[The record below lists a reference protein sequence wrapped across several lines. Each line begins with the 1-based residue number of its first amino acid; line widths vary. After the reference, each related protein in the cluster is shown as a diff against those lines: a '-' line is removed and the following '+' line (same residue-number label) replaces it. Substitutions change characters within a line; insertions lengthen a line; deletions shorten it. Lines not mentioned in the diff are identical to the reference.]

1 MTAAQPEPAPAAPS
15 YVPAAD
21 AQVTTAVHCP
31 VPAPPEAVTA
41 TGQRLE
47 DLLHELLARGEELLG
62 AQVRMRTLL
71 DAVVA
76 LGADLSLP
84 AVLERIVQ
92 SACLLVGAQYGALG
106 VVGPD
111 RRLSQFVTVGLDE
124 QVRAGIGAPP
134 HGRGL
139 LGQLIEDPRPLRL
152 HDIAEHPASYGL
164 PEGHPPMRAFLGVP
178 LRVRGQVYG
187 NLYLTEKQGGAD
199 FTAEDEDLV
208 EALAAAAG
216 IAIDNAVLYD
226 ASRRR
231 QDWLAAVVEVS
242 SALLGGAPVRDALA
256 LVAARA
262 RAVAVA
268 DTVAV
273 ALPGVP
279 AVVDGDGDPGP
290 ARAAAE
296 ALRGGEQAPPAAD
309 RRVLVVAL
317 PTADRQAGA
326 LAASRAPTSPPF
338 DDADAALLE
347 GFAGQAALA
356 LQLGRSQEDRGRLS
370 LLEDRDRIA
379 RDLHDLVIQRL
390 FATGLSLQGLD
401 ARVTDGLVRERLG
414 RAVDEL
420 DETVREI
427 RRAIFALRQDP
438 AEQGAGLRAVLH
450 ELVSSASHSLG
461 SRPSLHVDGPVD
473 TVVPEALVGEV
484 RAVVT
489 EGLSNI
495 ARHARATSAGVRVST
510 DGHSL
515 RVAVSDDGRGF
526 DSPAHRSG
534 LGNLQR
540 RAEQLGGRLEVSS
553 ARDEG
558 TQLVW
563 QVPLS

>member
-1 MTAAQPEPAPAAPS
+1 MTGVAHEPETGAPS
-15 YVPAAD
+15 YLPAVDTQVVTAAHSPVP
-21 AQVTTAVHCP
+21 
-31 VPAPPEAVTA
+31 PAPPALGA

-47 DLLHELLARGEELLG
+47 DLLRELLARGEEVLG
-62 AQVRMRTLL
+62 AQVRMRGLL

-111 RRLSQFVTVGLDE
+111 RRLVQFVTVGVDE
-124 QVRAGIGAPP
+124 QVRNRIGEPP
-134 HGRGL
+134 HGRGV
-139 LGQLIEDPRPLRL
+139 LGQLIADPRPLRL
-152 HDIAEHPASYGL
+152 HDIAEHPSSYGL
-164 PEGHPPMRAFLGVP
+164 PPGHPPMHSFLGVP
-178 LRVRGQVYG
+178 VRVRGRVFG
-187 NLYLTEKQGGAD
+187 NLYLTEKQGGGD

-208 EALAAAAG
+208 TALAAAAG
-216 IAIDNAVLYD
+216 IAVDNAGLYD

-242 SALLGGAPVRDALA
+242 SALLGGAPVQQALA

-262 RAVAVA
+262 RAVAEA
-268 DTVAV
+268 DVVAV
-273 ALPGVP
+273 ALPDVP
-279 AVVDGDGDPGP
+279 AVVDGNGDPEP
-290 ARAAAE
+290 VRAAAE
-296 ALRGGEQAPPAAD
+296 ALRRGEQPAAD
-309 RRVLVVAL
+309 ADRRLLTVAL
-317 PTADRQAGA
+317 PGAGTQGGA
-326 LAASRAPTSPPF
+326 LAASRGPLSPPF

-347 GFAGQAALA
+347 GFAGQAAVA
-356 LQLGRSQEDRGRLS
+356 LQLGRAQEDRGRLT

-401 ARVTDGLVRERLG
+401 ARVVDGTVRERLG

-438 AEQGAGLRAVLH
+438 LEEGGGLRAVLH
-450 ELVSSASHSLG
+450 ELVQAAAHSLG

-484 RAVVT
+484 RAVVS

-495 ARHARATSAGVRVST
+495 ARHARATSAGVRVTT
-510 DGHSL
+510 DGRLL

-526 DSPAHRSG
+526 DSPGHRSG

-553 ARDEG
+553 ARDQG

-563 QVPLS
+563 QVPLP

>member
-1 MTAAQPEPAPAAPS
+1 MSPEQDEPGPAAPA
-15 YVPAAD
+15 YLPAAD
-21 AQVTTAVHCP
+21 TQLLTSPHRAVP
-31 VPAPPEAVTA
+31 PPPEAVTA

-47 DLLHELLARGEELLG
+47 DLLRELLARGEELLG
-62 AQVRMRTLL
+62 AQVRMRGLL

-84 AVLERIVQ
+84 VVLERIVQ
-92 SACLLVGAQYGALG
+92 SACLLVGAEYGALG

-111 RRLSQFVTVGLDE
+111 RRLAQFVTVGVDE
-124 QVRAGIGAPP
+124 AVRAQIGDPP

-139 LGQLIEDPRPLRL
+139 LGQLIEDPQALRL
-152 HDIAEHPASYGL
+152 HDIGEHPASYGL
-164 PEGHPPMRAFLGVP
+164 PPGHPPMRSFLGVP
-178 LRVRGQVYG
+178 VRVRGRVFG

-208 EALAAAAG
+208 LALAAAAG
-216 IAIDNAVLYD
+216 IAIDNAGLYE

-231 QDWLAAVVEVS
+231 QDWLAAVVDVS
-242 SALLGGAPVRDALA
+242 SALLGGAPVQRALA

-262 RAVAVA
+262 REVAVA
-268 DTVAV
+268 DVVAV
-273 ALPGVP
+273 ALPDAPV
-279 AVVDGDGDPGP
+279 VVDGPGETGP
-290 ARAAAE
+290 VRAAAE
-296 ALRGGEQAPPAAD
+296 ALRSGEQPAPAPD
-309 RRVLVVAL
+309 HRLLVVAL
-317 PTADRQAGA
+317 PSAGPQAGA
-326 LAASRAPTSPPF
+326 LAAARAATASPF
-338 DDADAALLE
+338 DAADAALLE
-347 GFAGQAALA
+347 GFAAQAAVA

-401 ARVTDGLVRERLG
+401 ARVADGPVRERLG

-438 AEQGAGLRAVLH
+438 LEAGAGLRAVLH
-450 ELVSSASHSLG
+450 ELVQAASHSLG

-473 TVVPEALVGEV
+473 HVVPETLVGEV
-484 RAVVT
+484 RAVVS

-510 DGHSL
+510 DGRVL
-515 RVAVSDDGRGF
+515 TVAVSDDGRGF
-526 DSPAHRSG
+526 DAPGHRSG

-540 RAEQLGGRLEVSS
+540 RAEQLGGTLEVSS

-563 QVPLS
+563 QVPLA